1 MSDTITL
8 TALFQASTDTA
19 DAIDE
24 LHRLGI
30 PDKDMV
36 VMTGIPFPERALGR
50 HHEWIRLPYIVLA
63 GALAGLLFGL
73 FLSVITPA
81 LYPLTVGGRSLV
93 TGPPAA
99 VITYVFTMMATIVFT
114 FLGVI
119 WEMGFPSFEPKYYNE
134 RVTSGSLAVLITCQE
149 EQEVQITGI
158 LEAHGGSHIHRPQR
172 MAL

>member
-8 TALFQASTDTA
+8 VGLYQSSTDTA

-30 PDKDMV
+30 PDRDVV
-36 VMTGIPFPERALGR
+36 VMSGIPYPERALGR
-50 HHEWIRLPYIVLA
+50 HQEWSRLPYIVLA
-63 GALAGLLFGL
+63 GALAGFSFGM
-73 FLSVITPA
+73 FLAVATPA
-81 LYPLTVGGRSLV
+81 FYPLTLGGRSIV

-99 VITYVFTMMATIVFT
+99 VIVYVFTMMATIVST

-119 WEMGFPSFEPKYYNE
+119 WEMGFPSFAHKHYNE
-134 RVTSGSLAVLITCQE
+134 KVTGGSLAILVTCPE
-149 EQEVQITGI
+149 EQEEAITGI
-158 LEAHGGSHIHRPQR
+158 LSAHGGNSIGRPER